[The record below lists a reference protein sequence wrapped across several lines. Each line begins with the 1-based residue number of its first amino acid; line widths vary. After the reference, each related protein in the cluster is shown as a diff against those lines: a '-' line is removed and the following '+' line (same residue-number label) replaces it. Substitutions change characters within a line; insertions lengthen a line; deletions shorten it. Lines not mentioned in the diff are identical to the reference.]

1 MGWSRIRF
9 KECLQHT
16 IKNLDQKSSQWIHIY
31 VTEQFKC
38 LHRFKWW
45 RRGRIYVSRI
55 CIGVTY
61 SDSVC
66 AIENEWWLCIHEVL
80 FRLLFIF
87 YLTYGKKVFS
97 HPYKILSH
105 YLHIHFYLSREEEGK
120 TGIHNYLFVLNMSLT
135 YSLWRSEV
143 MDIESMFW
151 MNHVLT
157 ARSCS
162 QEPVNTCYG
171 SNPRT
176 SCWTLVM
183 MEAVKLKL

>member
-31 VTEQFKC
+31 VTEQFMC

-61 SDSVC
+61 SDSVR

-105 YLHIHFYLSREEEGK
+105 YLHIHFYLSREEEGELAYI
-120 TGIHNYLFVLNMSLT
+120 TIYLCWIWV
-135 YSLWRSEV
+135 WRIPCEEV
-143 MDIESMFW
+143 
-151 MNHVLT
+151 
-157 ARSCS
+157 RS
-162 QEPVNTCYG
+162 
-171 SNPRT
+171 
-176 SCWTLVM
+176 WTLSPCSEWTM
-183 MEAVKLKL
+183 F